1 MVQHQTD
8 RVRIDAERSH
18 AGCDSTAT
26 VVDFPSQCPVE
37 ALTVAVLPGTAGM
50 DPYRF
55 NADAAE
61 LRSLGMSERGEA
73 ELRRG
78 ERLGL
83 AGELR
88 HKDYV
93 CLDDTIGMHVRNV
106 APTTPISLRREC
118 PN

>member
-1 MVQHQTD
+1 
-8 RVRIDAERSH
+8 
-18 AGCDSTAT
+18 
-26 VVDFPSQCPVE
+26 
-37 ALTVAVLPGTAGM
+37 M
-50 DPYRF
+50 DPYRL
-55 NADAAE
+55 NAGAAE
-61 LRSLGMSERGEA
+61 LRSLGMSVRGE

-106 APTTPISLRREC
+106 APTTLISLRRQC